1 MTDND
6 KINASLWMNL
16 FTALPF
22 TQWSWGNLQKN
33 TKKVLIIKCLHIIVT
48 KNISRIK
55 QIGHLHANAGDW

>member
-16 FTALPF
+16 KALPF
-22 TQWSWGNLQKN
+22 TQWSWGKLQKN
-33 TKKVLIIKCLHIIVT
+33 TKNVLIIKCLHIIVT

-55 QIGHLHANAGDW
+55 QIWHIYANASDW